1 VTATSPMFRPV
12 TTQNAFELV
21 VDQVRTAVD
30 LALLVPGD
38 RLPPERELAA
48 LLDVSRPTLREA
60 LRVLAMSGYVSIRR
74 GAAGGAYVLERPR
87 GGPPE
92 HVREA
97 LLARRQE
104 LTALLEWRRL
114 VEAEAAALAATRVS
128 DDQLRA
134 LRARLVESGSRQVP
148 PGPERW
154 RAADSRFHMAVAEA
168 SDNPYVLHA
177 VHRVRA
183 ELAHALDALILLQA
197 AAGPAA
203 AVEHEA
209 ILAALQ
215 ERDPDAARAAAARH
229 GHSTEKR
236 LAAFLGNL

>member
-1 VTATSPMFRPV
+1 MFRPV
-12 TTQNAFELV
+12 TTQAAFELV
-21 VDQVRTAVD
+21 VEQVRAAVD

-60 LRVLAMSGYVSIRR
+60 LRVLAMSGYVGIRR
-74 GAAGGAYVLERPR
+74 GAAGGTYVLERPR
-87 GGPPE
+87 TGQAE

-97 LLARRQE
+97 LLSRRRE
-104 LTALLEWRRL
+104 LNALLEWRRL

-134 LRARLVESGSRQVP
+134 LRARLVESGGGHAP
-148 PGPERW
+148 DPGRW
-154 RAADSRFHMAVAEA
+154 RAADSRFHIAVAEA
-168 SDNPYVLHA
+168 SGNPYILGA

-197 AAGPAA
+197 SAGPAA
-203 AVEHEA
+203 AAEHEA
-209 ILAALQ
+209 IMAALQ
-215 ERDPDAARAAAARH
+215 GRDPTTARGAAARH
-229 GHSTEKR
+229 GHSTEQR
-236 LAAFLGNL
+236 LRAFLDNL

>member
-1 VTATSPMFRPV
+1 MFRPV

-48 LLDVSRPTLREA
+48 LLDVSRPTLRGA
-60 LRVLAMSGYVSIRR
+60 LRVLAMSGYVGIRR
-74 GAAGGAYVLERPR
+74 GATGGAYVLERPR
-87 GGPPE
+87 GGPAE
-92 HVREA
+92 HVRGA
-97 LLARRQE
+97 LLARRRE
-104 LTALLEWRRL
+104 LTSLLEWRRL
-114 VEAEAAALAATRVS
+114 VEAEAAGLAATRVT

-134 LRARLVESGSRQVP
+134 MRAHMVESGGRQALR
-148 PGPERW
+148 GPERW

-168 SDNPYVLHA
+168 SVNPYILHA

-197 AAGPAA
+197 TAGPAA

-215 ERDPDAARAAAARH
+215 AHDPDAAREAAARH
-229 GHSTEKR
+229 GRSTEEW
-236 LAAFLGNL
+236 LSAFLGNL

>member
-1 VTATSPMFRPV
+1 MFRPV
-12 TTQNAFELV
+12 TTQAAFELV
-21 VDQVRTAVD
+21 VEQVRAAVD

-60 LRVLAMSGYVSIRR
+60 LRVLAMSGYVSVRR

-92 HVREA
+92 HVRKA

-168 SDNPYVLHA
+168 SDNLYILHA

-183 ELAHALDALILLQA
+183 ELAHA
-197 AAGPAA
+197 
-203 AVEHEA
+203 
-209 ILAALQ
+209 
-215 ERDPDAARAAAARH
+215 PDAARAAAARH
-229 GHSTEKR
+229 GHSTERR

>member
-1 VTATSPMFRPV
+1 MRRSDRAAQACGWQAGVLPVTATSPMFRPV

-38 RLPPERELAA
+38 RLPPER
-48 LLDVSRPTLREA
+48 
-60 LRVLAMSGYVSIRR
+60 
-74 GAAGGAYVLERPR
+74 
-87 GGPPE
+87 
-92 HVREA
+92 
-97 LLARRQE
+97 E

-168 SDNPYVLHA
+168 SDNPYILHA

-215 ERDPDAARAAAARH
+215 ERDPDAARAAADRH
-229 GHSTEKR
+229 GHSTERR

>member
-1 VTATSPMFRPV
+1 MFRPV
-12 TTQNAFELV
+12 SAQHASALV
-21 VDQVRTAVD
+21 VEQVRTAVD

-74 GAAGGAYVLERPR
+74 GASGGAYVLERPR
-87 GGPPE
+87 TGQAE

-97 LLARRQE
+97 LSTRRRELAE
-104 LTALLEWRRL
+104 LLEWRRL
-114 VEAEAAALAATRVS
+114 VEAEAAALAADRVS

-134 LRARLVESGSRQVP
+134 LRARMVESGGRHAR
-148 PGPERW
+148 GPELW

-168 SDNPYVLHA
+168 SGNPYVLDA

-197 AAGPAA
+197 TAGPAA
-203 AVEHEA
+203 VTEHEA

-215 ERDPDAARAAAARH
+215 ARDPGAAREAAARH
-229 GHSTEKR
+229 GRSTEEH
-236 LAAFLGNL
+236 LDAFLGSL

>member
-1 VTATSPMFRPV
+1 MTATSPMFRPV
-12 TTQNAFELV
+12 TTQNASELV

-60 LRVLAMSGYVSIRR
+60 LRVLAMSGYVGIRR
-74 GAAGGAYVLERPR
+74 GAAGGTYVLERR
-87 GGPPE
+87 RSGQPE

-97 LLARRQE
+97 LLARRRE

-114 VEAEAAALAATRVS
+114 VEAEAAALAAARVS

-134 LRARLVESGSRQVP
+134 LRARLVESGSRRAH
-148 PGPERW
+148 GPEHW
-154 RAADSRFHMAVAEA
+154 RAADSRFHMAIADA
-168 SDNPYVLHA
+168 SGNPYILDA

-183 ELAHALDALILLQA
+183 QLARALDALVLLQS
-197 AAGPAA
+197 AGQR
-203 AVEHEA
+203 AVSEHEA
-209 ILAALQ
+209 IMAALQ
-215 ERDPDAARAAAARH
+215 ERDPGAARAAAARH
-229 GHSTEKR
+229 GHSTEER
-236 LAAFLGNL
+236 LGAFLGNL